1 MGKFVSGLFLGALA
15 LALMVY
21 TGSRT
26 LDLMGWMLPANQQIY
41 QYLALAAFDG
51 GMVFWAW
58 YFIAGAKGTYQRG
71 ISLVM
76 ACFDIIA
83 VAVCTVADGTLNAAQ
98 KGEIAQ
104 IGHDQAQ
111 AIVIF
116 VNAVIVISVAAFL
129 ACKMLSVENLRKIKE
144 QDAED
149 QIYNAGLKAISA
161 LAPSIASDAAP
172 YLAEEWANRTWQR
185 IVPGVRHETRYIGQ
199 SSQQSI
205 DTRQQ
210 RAPLPAAQPATR
222 ALPQQQRKK
231 GFFAS
236 LNPFAN
242 KESEAQSIDT
252 RPAPSQRVY
261 KQLPRQQQRQYSP
274 LAAQRRTARLARLRG
289 HSIDRATEE
298 IQSVPLARAT
308 LAAEAQT
315 SSTPV
320 TGSRGKKQAKAPGKT
335 RVN

>member
-199 SSQQSI
+199 SSP
-205 DTRQQ
+205 Q

-222 ALPQQQRKK
+222 ALPQQKK
-231 GFFAS
+231 PGFWAS
-236 LNPFAN
+236 LNPFR
-242 KESEAQSIDT
+242 KEPEAQSIDT

-261 KQLPRQQQRQYSP
+261 KQLPRQQQRQYAPSV
-274 LAAQRRTARLARLRG
+274 AQRRTARLARLRAQ
-289 HSIDRATEE
+289 SIDRATEE

-315 SSTPV
+315 SNTPA
-320 TGSRGKKQAKAPGKT
+320 TGSRGKKQASRPGKT